1 MSSESQV
8 RARVDIEVR
17 VWGMTSEGRPF
28 SQPARTVEIFSTGAI
43 LNKIECL
50 LTPGD
55 VIGVQYHARKARCR
69 VISAEEHGFLEKTRA
84 ELQLVEGQDCPW
96 LAEIPKDSPKQASQ
110 AAPVEL
116 AGNKRRY
123 NRHRIYFNLELCDE
137 RVSSHIRTRATDV
150 SGSGCYVETM
160 QPMPVGTILRIEFWL
175 DSEKIG
181 TSGIVR
187 AYDPGVGM
195 GIEFTG
201 LVREMQDRLQVHLDK
216 LATSPETL
224 ARSAEAGGLPGLV

>member
-1 MSSESQV
+1 MSGESQV

-50 LTPGD
+50 LAPGD
-55 VIGVQYHARKARCR
+55 VIGVQYQTRKARCR

-84 ELQLVEGQDCPW
+84 ELQLVEGQECPW
-96 LAEIPKDSPKQASQ
+96 LSEIPKDSPNQASK

-116 AGNKRRY
+116 AGNKRRFH
-123 NRHRIYFNLELCDE
+123 RHRIYFALELCDE
-137 RVSSHIRTRATDV
+137 RVSSHVRTRATDI

-160 QPMPVGTILRIEFWL
+160 QPMPVGTILRIEFWI
-175 DSEKIG
+175 DSEKVT
-181 TSGIVR
+181 TSGVVR

-201 LVREMQDRLQVHLDK
+201 LVPEMQLRLQAHLDK
-216 LATSPETL
+216 VAENPDTL
-224 ARSAEAGGLPGLV
+224 ARAAEAGLPGLV